1 MGQGD
6 GDARRSGGAP
16 ALMAGLAGLFLVA
29 PALAQQ
35 SLPTIE
41 VGAASPIKR
50 RTAQRVE
57 PTRAPAL
64 ARPASA
70 ARAAEQA
77 APAQAGETLPRGVL
91 AIAPDQFAAVTV
103 VTNEELRASTGTT
116 LGDVLFSKPGVTSST
131 FAPGAASRPIVR
143 GLDNYR
149 VRIQE
154 NGVGASGVSEMGEDH
169 GVPLDPLGASQMEVV
184 RGPATLRWGSQA
196 IGGVVNVS
204 NNRIPEKAPCEDSVA
219 FRESGC
225 ARAETRAA
233 IATVDNLLENA
244 TLLDAGR
251 GDVAVHA
258 DVHGRR
264 ASNYRIPGYPYL
276 SLDPFSEE
284 PWPYVAGRQPN
295 SSNRSG
301 GASLGASYL
310 VPTGGFVGFAVT
322 QYNSHYRIPGVE
334 PTATDTRI
342 EQRQTRVTG
351 KGELQIQ
358 SAYVDA
364 VRFWAGLTDYKHHE
378 LANEDGFEGVQQT
391 FTNKDLEVRVET
403 QLMPVALPF
412 GTLTSAVGVQ
422 GSHQSLTSPGRTGG
436 LYDPNRTRTVAGYL
450 FNELK
455 FADALKMQ
463 LAGRIEHAQVSGSLP
478 DLLVDPTT
486 PVARDRGFTPVSG
499 AFGVLRDLPY
509 GLVASLS
516 AQYVERAPRAPELL
530 SRGVHEATGTFDVGN
545 PNLGIETAKTLEL
558 GLRRVEG
565 PLRFEAALYVTRF
578 DGFIFRDLVG
588 PVCETD
594 FASCA
599 AGGPGDLRLA
609 LYAQRNAVFRGAEFQ
624 SQFDAAPLM
633 GGTIGVE
640 SQFDVVRASFT
651 SGGNVPRIP
660 PMRVGGGLYW
670 RDADWLARVNLL
682 HAFAQNDIAE
692 TGETPTK
699 GYYLLRAEVSYR
711 MRLAGRDSFAR
722 EMTIGLVGNN
732 LLNQDIR
739 NSVSFRKD
747 EVLLP
752 GANLRFF
759 ANVLF

>member
-1 MGQGD
+1 M
-6 GDARRSGGAP
+6 ARRPAAP
-16 ALMAGLAGLFLVA
+16 VA
-29 PALAQQ
+29 Q
-35 SLPTIE
+35 
-41 VGAASPIKR
+41 
-50 RTAQRVE
+50 
-57 PTRAPAL
+57 TRAPS
-64 ARPASA
+64 PP
-70 ARAAEQA
+70 A
-77 APAQAGETLPRGVL
+77 APVSPTSEPAPRGVL
-91 AIAPDQFAAVTV
+91 AIAPDQYAAVTV
-103 VTNEELRASTGTT
+103 VTSEELRASTGTT
-116 LGDVLFSKPGVTSST
+116 LGDVLFARPGVTSST

-196 IGGVVNVS
+196 VGGVVNVS
-204 NNRIPEKAPCEDSVA
+204 NNRIPEKAPCGDAVS
-219 FRESGC
+219 FREIGC

-251 GDVAVHA
+251 DDVVVHA

-264 ASNYRIPGYPYL
+264 AGDYRIPGYPYL
-276 SLDPFSEE
+276 FPPDPPPRLD
-284 PWPYVAGRQPN
+284 GRQPN
-295 SSNRSG
+295 SSMRSG
-301 GASLGASYL
+301 GASLGASRL
-310 VPTGGFVGFAVT
+310 LPGGGFVGFAVT
-322 QYNSHYRIPGVE
+322 QYDSHYRIPGVE
-334 PTATDTRI
+334 PAETDTRI

-351 KGELQIQ
+351 RGELPVK
-358 SAYVDA
+358 STYVDV

-378 LANEDGFEGVQQT
+378 LGDEGGFDGVQQT

-403 QLMPVALPF
+403 QFTPVALPF
-412 GTLTSAVGVQ
+412 GTLTSAAGLQ
-422 GSHQSLTSPGRTGG
+422 GNHQLLTSPGLTGG
-436 LYDPNRTRTVAGYL
+436 LYDPNRTKTVAGYL

-455 FADALKMQ
+455 LAGELKMQ
-463 LAGRIEHAQVSGSLP
+463 LAGRIEHAQVAGSLP
-478 DLLVDPTT
+478 DFLADPSA
-486 PVARDRGFTPVSG
+486 PLARRRSFTPASA

-530 SRGVHEATGTFDVGN
+530 SRGVHDATGTFDVGN
-545 PNLGIETAKTLEL
+545 PDLGIERAKTLEL
-558 GLRRVEG
+558 GLRRADG
-565 PLRFEAALYVTRF
+565 PLRFEAALYATRF
-578 DGFIFRDLVG
+578 DGFIFRNLTG

-599 AGGPGDLRLA
+599 IGGAGDLRLA
-609 LYAQRNAVFRGAEFQ
+609 LYSQRNAVFRGAEFQ
-624 SQFDAAPLM
+624 SQLDVAPLM

-640 SQFDVVRASFT
+640 NQFDLVRASFT

-660 PMRVGGGLYW
+660 PMRLGGGLFW
-670 RDADWLARVNLL
+670 RDANWLARANLL

-692 TGETPTK
+692 TGETPTR
-699 GYYLLRAEVSYR
+699 GYNLLRAEVSYR
-711 MRLAGRDSFAR
+711 MSLAPGDAWGK
-722 EMTIGLVGNN
+722 EMTVGLVGNN